1 MQIKIMLV
9 SVIIPYF
16 NDPINI
22 RSSVQSALNQNYKK
36 LEIIIIDDEN
46 SIYSRKILENLK
58 KNFKRVKIFSTHK
71 HSGVSSA
78 RNLGVKKAKGDFI
91 AFLDS
96 DDLWKKTKIKEQLTF
111 IKNNNVDI
119 CYTDYLAINENDR
132 FIYKV
137 RTPRILFHK
146 DLLKECPIACSSIIL
161 KKKILKNNQ
170 FKNLKTKEDYM
181 LWLDLSKKGF
191 NFSGLNK
198 FLTIYRVRSKTLSSL
213 HFNKLYSA
221 FKIYSNYLGYNFLFS
236 FIFVIRL
243 YINAFNKKY
252 L

>member
-58 KNFKRVKIFSTHK
+58 KNLKRVKIFSTHK

-78 RNLGVKKAKGDFI
+78 RNLGVKKAKGNLI

-96 DDLWKKTKIKEQLTF
+96 DDLWKKTKIK
-111 IKNNNVDI
+111 
-119 CYTDYLAINENDR
+119 
-132 FIYKV
+132 
-137 RTPRILFHK
+137 
-146 DLLKECPIACSSIIL
+146 
-161 KKKILKNNQ
+161 
-170 FKNLKTKEDYM
+170 
-181 LWLDLSKKGF
+181 
-191 NFSGLNK
+191 
-198 FLTIYRVRSKTLSSL
+198 
-213 HFNKLYSA
+213 
-221 FKIYSNYLGYNFLFS
+221 
-236 FIFVIRL
+236 
-243 YINAFNKKY
+243 
-252 L
+252 